1 VCLKITATLT
11 FIFMKSAFVLPVRRT
26 TAFVL
31 LTIGLVMYQSD
42 SVCAR
47 PISQTGTPPA
57 VGLRVHITPLP
68 GSAVLRVRYES
79 DDYNAVRLR
88 ILDAQGQVLYAE
100 VKQQPR
106 FAGDY
111 ILTSFPTGSY
121 TLELQTPSAC
131 YTQTVRL
138 QQRTALVA
146 TLAARPQV
154 ARPYYVQP

>member
-1 VCLKITATLT
+1 
-11 FIFMKSAFVLPVRRT
+11 M

-31 LTIGLVMYQSD
+31 LAIGLVIYQSD
-42 SVCAR
+42 SVYAR
-47 PISQTGTPPA
+47 PISHTSTPPS
-57 VGLRVHITPLP
+57 VGLRMHITPLP
-68 GSAVLRVRYES
+68 GSAVLRVRYEC

-88 ILDAQGQVLYAE
+88 ILDAQDQVLYVE
-100 VKQQPR
+100 SKQQPR

-121 TLELQTPSAC
+121 TLELQMPRAC

-138 QQRTALVA
+138 QQRNVLVA

-154 ARPYYVQP
+154 ARPYYVQH